1 MGTNH
6 ISCLQVI
13 CRAWVIHVLL
23 CKRWAYPRNKVYDK
37 QAHELLIV
45 EVEGDKVETLEWNS
59 DLIGSKVFIG
69 DTQEIR
75 LLLSFCYCCR

>member
-23 CKRWAYPRNKVYDK
+23 CKRRAYPRNKVYDK

-45 EVEGDKVETLEWNS
+45 ELEGDYVKILGWNRH
-59 DLIGSKVFIG
+59 LIGSKAFIG
-69 DTQEIR
+69 DTQEIQ
-75 LLLSFCYCCR
+75 LQLSFSPHI